1 MAGKKKIYIN
11 NDNDGVSEDNKNKN
25 KKRDNIFSI
34 ILGVCDVIAVVVL
47 FLLYG
52 PFNGFRDWLVTTE
65 YNESSV
71 FCYYFL

>member
-52 PFNGFRDWLVTTE
+52 PFN
-65 YNESSV
+65 
-71 FCYYFL
+71 

>member
-34 ILGVCDVIAVVVL
+34 IPILLSILYIYGSWQDNLKIYRIVCMTVVINILKL
-47 FLLYG
+47 FNFDIYK
-52 PFNGFRDWLVTTE
+52 
-65 YNESSV
+65 
-71 FCYYFL
+71 